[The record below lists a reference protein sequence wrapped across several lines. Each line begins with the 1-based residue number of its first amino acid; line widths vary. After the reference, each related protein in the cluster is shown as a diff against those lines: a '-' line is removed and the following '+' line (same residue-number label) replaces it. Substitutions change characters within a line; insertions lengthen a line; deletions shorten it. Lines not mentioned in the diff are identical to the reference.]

1 VLEGCDRVGKTTQAK
16 LLVENLVKSGKKAKY
31 MNFPDRSTP
40 IGSILDKYL
49 RQTQEMDDH
58 AVHLLFSANRW
69 EAAKQMEED
78 INTGTTLIVDRYAYS
93 GIAFSH
99 AKGMPWDW
107 CAGSDAGLMKA
118 DLVLYLTLQEKESQA
133 REGFGG
139 ERYEKE
145 TFQAAVRR
153 AFDKFRDQNWK
164 IVGCDGLSIDALQQ
178 QLLSTVTEA
187 VSKHGEGPL
196 QRL

>member
-1 VLEGCDRVGKTTQAK
+1 
-16 LLVENLVKSGKKAKY
+16 